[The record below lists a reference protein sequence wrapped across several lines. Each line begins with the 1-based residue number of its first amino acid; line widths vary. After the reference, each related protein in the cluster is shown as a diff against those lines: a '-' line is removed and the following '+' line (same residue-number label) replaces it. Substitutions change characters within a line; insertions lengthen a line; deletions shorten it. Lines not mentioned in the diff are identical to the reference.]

1 MKKILTITCHRV
13 FNHGASLQ
21 QFALVEYLRS
31 LDYQVETINYQPH
44 YLADNYRYLG
54 VPNDKF
60 RKNAILKMIYIL
72 AKLPKRFSDRKRRF
86 AFDLFEK
93 QYIPQTKRQYKSNK
107 ELKANLPNADIYIC
121 GSDQIWNTL
130 FENGADPAFYL
141 DFVPVGKRK
150 ISYAAS
156 FATSRIE
163 NGLEDFVKRNVENLN
178 FVSVRESSAVTILKD
193 LGVEEVT
200 HVVDPV
206 FLLSAE
212 DWIEKFDLKKA
223 EAQPYVLVYDFENNP
238 LVKEYALYLKKTNGY
253 KIIALNKV
261 IDYADQVH
269 WNIGPV
275 EFLDLMYRASFVLAN
290 SFHATA
296 FSFIF
301 KKQFLVFNRSTGINT
316 RMKDFLTEFGLVHR
330 LVDSFNHQV
339 VEDSIDFSVIEE
351 RLNLRI
357 EISKKY
363 LQNAIKN

>member
-1 MKKILTITCHRV
+1 
-13 FNHGASLQ
+13 
-21 QFALVEYLRS
+21 
-31 LDYQVETINYQPH
+31 
-44 YLADNYRYLG
+44 
-54 VPNDKF
+54 
-60 RKNAILKMIYIL
+60 
-72 AKLPKRFSDRKRRF
+72 
-86 AFDLFEK
+86 
-93 QYIPQTKRQYKSNK
+93 
-107 ELKANLPNADIYIC
+107 
-121 GSDQIWNTL
+121 
-130 FENGADPAFYL
+130 
-141 DFVPVGKRK
+141 
-150 ISYAAS
+150 
-156 FATSRIE
+156 
-163 NGLEDFVKRNVENLN
+163 
-178 FVSVRESSAVTILKD
+178 
-193 LGVEEVT
+193 
-200 HVVDPV
+200 
-206 FLLSAE
+206 
-212 DWIEKFDLKKA
+212 A